1 MKDEPTS
8 IICLSL
14 ENKKFNI
21 IKNNNNKL
29 FIVKDNII
37 KYSIRGIVIKNNKII
52 SYIIL
57 NNSYLY
63 LPDIEYTNDKD
74 ILNAIVKR
82 DKYIE
87 LLAKNSANKTIEN
100 DILRKKNLS
109 IQCISEDIYNIN
121 KINNVYL

>member
-14 ENKKFNI
+14 ENKKFTI

-37 KYSIRGIVIKNNKII
+37 KYCIRGIDIKNNKII

-57 NNSYLY
+57 NNTYLY
-63 LPDIEYTNDKD
+63 LPDIEYKTDDD
-74 ILNAIVKR
+74 IANAIIKR

-87 LLAKNSANKTIEN
+87 LL
-100 DILRKKNLS
+100 DKKFN
-109 IQCISEDIYNIN
+109 
-121 KINNVYL
+121 

>member
-1 MKDEPTS
+1 MKDETAS

-29 FIVKDNII
+29 FIFKDNII
-37 KYSIRGIVIKNNKII
+37 KYCIRGIVIKNNKIT

-63 LPDIEYTNDKD
+63 LPDIEYTNDTD

-109 IQCISEDIYNIN
+109 IQCISKDIYNIN
-121 KINNVYL
+121 NINNVYL

>member
-1 MKDEPTS
+1 MKDETAS

-14 ENKKFNI
+14 KNKKFNI

-29 FIVKDNII
+29 FIFKDNII
-37 KYSIRGIVIKNNKII
+37 KYCIRGIVIKNNKIT

-63 LPDIEYTNDKD
+63 LPDIEYTNDTD

-109 IQCISEDIYNIN
+109 IQCISKDIYNIN
-121 KINNVYL
+121 NINNVYL